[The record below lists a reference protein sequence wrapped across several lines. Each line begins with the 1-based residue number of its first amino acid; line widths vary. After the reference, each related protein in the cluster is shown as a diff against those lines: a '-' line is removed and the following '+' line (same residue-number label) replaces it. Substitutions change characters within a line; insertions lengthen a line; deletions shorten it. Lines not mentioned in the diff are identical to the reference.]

1 MSRIKKYIPAIAAII
16 LVVAGLLLSFYQNQT
31 TQEQFRKNY
40 IDVFDTVTT
49 IIGYGNSQEEVTEH
63 ADILMDELKRYH
75 KLYDIYNSYEGIN
88 NLKTIND
95 NAGIAPVKVDK
106 EIIDLLNFSIDL
118 YDKTNGQ
125 TNIALGSVLKIWHN
139 YRNAGI
145 DNPTS
150 ASLPPMELLE
160 EAANHCDINNIIID
174 EEASTVYLNDP
185 DMSLDV
191 GSIGKGY
198 AVQKVSEYAR
208 ELGYN
213 NMVISVGGNISVIGP
228 KADESLWKFGVQNPD
243 LESEQ
248 ASIQSVNLMDTCL
261 VTSGDYQRYY
271 TVDGVD
277 YCHIIDPDTLMPANY
292 CKSVT
297 VITPDSGEA
306 DALSTALFC
315 MPFEEGLAYINA
327 FDNAE
332 AMWVLEDGSLQ
343 YSSNFQNYIAR

>member
-1 MSRIKKYIPAIAAII
+1 MTQIKKYIPAIAAVLMVLI
-16 LVVAGLLLSFYQNQT
+16 GLLLSYQQKET
-31 TQEQFRKNY
+31 IGEQYRKNY
-40 IDVFDTVTT
+40 LDAFDTVTT
-49 IIGYGNSQEEVTEH
+49 MIGYGKSQEDVAAKT
-63 ADILMDELKRYH
+63 DILMDELKRYH

-88 NLKTIND
+88 NLKTINE
-95 NAGIAPVKVDK
+95 NAGISPVVVDK
-106 EIIDLLNFSIDL
+106 EIIDLLKFSIDL

-125 TNIALGSVLKIWHN
+125 TNIALGKVLRIWHN
-139 YRNAGI
+139 YRNYGI
-145 DNPTS
+145 DNPSEAT
-150 ASLPPMELLE
+150 LPSMDELE
-160 EAANHCDINNIIID
+160 EAAKHCNIQDIIID

-213 NMVISVGGNISVIGP
+213 HMVISVGGNISIIGP
-228 KADESLWKFGVQNPD
+228 KADESIWKFGVQNPD
-243 LESEQ
+243 LESAQ
-248 ASIQSVNLMDTCL
+248 ASIASVNLVDTCL

-271 TVDGVD
+271 TVDGID
-277 YCHIIDPDTLMPANY
+277 YCHIIDPDTLMPADY

-315 MPFEEGLAYINA
+315 MTVDEGIELINSIP
-327 FDNAE
+327 NAE
-332 AMWVLEDGSLQ
+332 AMWVHEDGSIT
-343 YSSNFQNYIAR
+343 YSANFESYLAK

>member
-1 MSRIKKYIPAIAAII
+1 MSRIKQYIPAIAAVLLVII
-16 LVVAGLLLSFYQNQT
+16 GLLLSFYQKQT
-31 TQEQFRKNY
+31 AGEQYRKNY
-40 IDVFDTVTT
+40 IDAFDTVTT
-49 IIGYGNSQEEVTEH
+49 IIGYGDSQDEVTQK
-63 ADILMDELKRYH
+63 ADVLTEELKRYH
-75 KLYDIYNSYEGIN
+75 KLYDIYNTYDGIN

-95 NAGIAPVKVDK
+95 NAGVSPVKVDK
-106 EIIDLLNFSIDL
+106 EIIDLLKFSMNL
-118 YDKTNGQ
+118 YDKTDEQ

-145 DNPTS
+145 DNPST
-150 ASLPPMELLE
+150 ATLPPMDILE
-160 EAANHCDINNIIID
+160 EAAKHCDINNIIID

-185 DMSLDV
+185 EMSLDV

-198 AVQKVSEYAR
+198 AVQKVSEYAK

-228 KADESLWKFGVQNPD
+228 KTDNNLWKFGVQNPD

-248 ASIQSVNLMDTCL
+248 ASIASVNLVDTCL

-271 TVDGVD
+271 TVDGID
-277 YCHIIDPDTLMPANY
+277 YCHIIDPDTLMPADY

-306 DALSTALFC
+306 DALSTAVFC
-315 MPFEEGLAYINA
+315 MPYEEGLAFINNL
-327 FDNAE
+327 DNVE
-332 AMWVLEDGSLQ
+332 AMWVLEDGSIQ
-343 YSSNFQNYIAR
+343 YSSNFQNYIAK

>member
-1 MSRIKKYIPAIAAII
+1 MSHIKKYIPAIAAILI
-16 LVVAGLLLSFYQNQT
+16 VVIGLLLSFYPKQT
-31 TQEQFRKNY
+31 TQEQFRKSY
-40 IDVFDTVTT
+40 IDVFDTVTV
-49 IIGYGNSQEEVTEH
+49 IIGYGDNQEEVNEK
-63 ADILMDELKRYH
+63 ADFLMEELSRYH
-75 KLYDIYNSYEGIN
+75 KLYDIYHSYDGIN
-88 NLKTIND
+88 NLRTINE

-106 EIIDLLNFSIDL
+106 EIIDLLQFSIEL
-118 YDKTNGQ
+118 YNKTNGQ
-125 TNIALGSVLKIWHN
+125 TNIALGSVLNIWHN

-145 DNPTS
+145 DNPST
-150 ASLPPMELLE
+150 ASLPPMDMLE
-160 EAANHCDINNIIID
+160 EAAKHCDINNIIID
-174 EEASTVYLNDP
+174 KEASTVYLNDP
-185 DMSLDV
+185 EMSLDV

-198 AVQKVSEYAR
+198 AVQKTAEYAK

-228 KADESLWKFGVQNPD
+228 KADDSLWKFGVQNPD

-277 YCHIIDPDTLMPANY
+277 YCHIIDPDTLMPADF

-315 MPFEEGLAYINA
+315 MSYEEGLEYINGIE
-327 FDNAE
+327 NAE
-332 AMWVLEDGSLQ
+332 AMWVLEDGSIK
-343 YSSNFQNYIAR
+343 YSSNFESYIEK

>member
-1 MSRIKKYIPAIAAII
+1 MTRIKKHIPAIAAV
-16 LVVAGLLLSFYQNQT
+16 LMVVVGILLSSFQKET
-31 TQEQFRKNY
+31 IGEQYRKDY
-40 IDVFDTVTT
+40 LDAFDTVTT
-49 IIGYGNSQEEVTEH
+49 IIGYGESKESVTEKT
-63 ADILMDELKRYH
+63 DVLMNELKRYH

-95 NAGIAPVKVDK
+95 NAGIAPVQVEK
-106 EIIDLLNFSIDL
+106 EIIDLLQFSIDL

-125 TNIALGSVLKIWHN
+125 TNIALGKVLRIWHN

-145 DNPTS
+145 DDPTN
-150 ASLPPMELLE
+150 ASLPSMDELQ
-160 EAANHCDINNIIID
+160 EAAKHCDISQIIID

-185 DMSLDV
+185 EMSLDV

-198 AVQKVSEYAR
+198 AVQKVSEYAK

-228 KADESLWKFGVQNPD
+228 KADGSVWKFGVQNPD
-243 LESEQ
+243 LSSDQ
-248 ASIQSVNLMDTCL
+248 ASIASVLLTDTCL

-271 TVDGVD
+271 VVDGVE
-277 YCHIIDPDTLMPANY
+277 YCHIIDPDTLMPADY

-297 VITPDSGEA
+297 VIVPNSGEA

-315 MPFEEGLAYINA
+315 MTVEEGIELVNSIPNT
-327 FDNAE
+327 E
-332 AMWVLEDGSLQ
+332 AMWVLEDGSITL
-343 YSSNFQNYIAR
+343 SANFESYFPN

>member
-1 MSRIKKYIPAIAAII
+1 MARIKKYIPTIAAILMVTI
-16 LVVAGLLLSFYQNQT
+16 GLLLSFYQKQT
-31 TQEQFRKNY
+31 SQEQYRKSY
-40 IDVFDTVTT
+40 IDVFDTVTV
-49 IIGYGNSQEEVTEH
+49 IIGYGDSQEEVNEK
-63 ADILMDELKRYH
+63 ADRLMEELSRYH
-75 KLYDIYNSYEGIN
+75 KLYDIYHSYDGIN

-95 NAGIAPVKVDK
+95 NAGIAPVKVDS
-106 EIIDLLNFSIDL
+106 EIIDLLKFSIEL
-118 YDKTNGQ
+118 YDKTDGQ
-125 TNIALGSVLKIWHN
+125 TNIALGSVLNIWHN
-139 YRNAGI
+139 YRNDGI
-145 DNPTS
+145 NNPSS
-150 ASLPPMELLE
+150 ASLPPMDVLE
-160 EAANHCDINNIIID
+160 EAAKHCNINNIIID

-185 DMSLDV
+185 EMSLDV

-198 AVQKVSEYAR
+198 AVQKTAEYAK

-228 KADESLWKFGVQNPD
+228 KADDSLWKFGVQNPD

-277 YCHIIDPDTLMPANY
+277 YCHIVDPDTLLPADY

-315 MPFEEGLAYINA
+315 MSYEDGLEYINSI
-327 FDNAE
+327 DNAE
-332 AMWVLEDGSLQ
+332 AMWVLEDGSIK
-343 YSSNFQNYIAR
+343 YSANFECYIAK

>member
-1 MSRIKKYIPAIAAII
+1 MLNIKKYIPGIAAVL
-16 LVVAGLLLSFYQNQT
+16 LVLIGLLLSFYQKQT
-31 TQEQFRKNY
+31 TQQQFRKNY

-49 IIGYGNSQEEVTEH
+49 IIGYGDTQEDVTKR
-63 ADILMDELKRYH
+63 ADVLMEELSRYH
-75 KLYDIYNSYEGIN
+75 KLYDIYNSYDGIN

-95 NAGIAPVKVDK
+95 NAGITPVKVDK
-106 EIIDLLNFSIDL
+106 EIIDLLKFSIEL

-125 TNIALGSVLKIWHN
+125 TNIALGCVLEIWHD

-145 DNPTS
+145 NNPAS
-150 ASLPPMELLE
+150 ASLPPMDALE
-160 EAANHCDINNIIID
+160 EAAKHCNINNIIID

-185 DMSLDV
+185 EMSLDV

-198 AVQKVSEYAR
+198 AVQKTAEYAR

-248 ASIQSVNLMDTCL
+248 ASIQSVNLVDTCL

-271 TVDGVD
+271 TVDGID
-277 YCHIIDPDTLMPANY
+277 YCHIIDPDTLMPAKY

-315 MPFEEGLAYINA
+315 MSYEEGFEYINSI
-327 FDNAE
+327 DNAE

-343 YSSNFQNYIAR
+343 YSSHFQDYIAN